1 MAGLTGRSG
10 GKPGHRDRRAGD
22 PVNGLYRRSQLVLTA
37 AFVMLVGA
45 VVAFALHAK
54 VVGIVL
60 LVLMLLCGMASFFF
74 SVMFRNRAVAAAREA
89 RQEQAARLTRNRKP
103 SRPGPD

>member
-10 GKPGHRDRRAGD
+10 GKPGQQDQTAGD
-22 PVNGLYRRSQLVLTA
+22 PVSGLYRRSQLVLAA

-45 VVAFALHAK
+45 VVAFDLGAR

-74 SVMFRNRAVAAAREA
+74 SVMFRNRAVAAARAA
-89 RQEQAARLTRNRKP
+89 RQEQAARVSGNRKP

>member
-1 MAGLTGRSG
+1 MAGLTGRPG
-10 GKPGHRDRRAGD
+10 GKPGRQDQTGGD
-22 PVNGLYRRSQLVLTA
+22 PVNRLYRRSQIVLTA

-45 VVAFALHAK
+45 VVAFALHAR

-74 SVMFRNRAVAAAREA
+74 SVMFRNRAVAAARKA
-89 RQEQAARLTRNRKP
+89 RQEQAARAAGNRKP
-103 SRPGPD
+103 SRPSQD